1 MGRLRSLRPLPL
13 LFALVSLK
21 DILTP
26 SLPLRP
32 LPALPALRPLRRY
45 RPFRI
50 LSTLPLLPELT
61 LINRDFQNVSQL
73 ITSNGY
79 PVEEYTVTTKD
90 SYVIMIQRIPRG
102 RGEPPGQRRKPV
114 AFLMTGL
121 LSSSADYVVNLP
133 DQSLGFILADNGFDV
148 WLGNVRGTTYSRH
161 RRLQKWQKKY
171 WDFSFDEMIRY
182 DLPAQIDMILE
193 RTQRSSLMYIGWS
206 QGSLIMFGL
215 LSSQPRYNEKVR
227 LFNAIAPVAYLGHMT
242 SDVSEMV
249 PFADFL
255 NGLLQVTLNGAFLA
269 INGPVFQQIKK
280 DECGSK
286 KQSPSCKA
294 AFQLFN
300 GGFPIEM
307 NKTRFPLYMA
317 NNPAGSSVRNMYH
330 FAQIIRDNRLQMFDW
345 GRLMNKR
352 IYGQKQPP
360 QYDLTRV
367 TAPVALYWSAGDVLA
382 RPMDVRHLERRLP
395 NVVLSYKVPVRG
407 FTHIDFVWSINA
419 KNHLYRKIL
428 YMMLEYSQEQQQ
440 PPLPNADRNTVH
452 V

>member
-1 MGRLRSLRPLPL
+1 MDMWRARSLCPIPL
-13 LFALVSLK
+13 LFAFVSLK
-21 DILTP
+21 VV
-26 SLPLRP
+26 LPP
-32 LPALPALRPLRRY
+32 LPERK
-45 RPFRI
+45 
-50 LSTLPLLPELT
+50 
-61 LINRDFQNVSQL
+61 LIKDDYQNVSQL

-79 PVEEYTVTTKD
+79 PVEEYTVTTRD

-102 RGEPPGQRRKPV
+102 RREPQGQRRKPV

-148 WLGNVRGTTYSRH
+148 WLGNVRGTTYSSH
-161 RRLQKWQKKY
+161 RRLKNWMKKY
-171 WDFSFDEMIRY
+171 WDFSFDEMINF

-193 RTQRSSLMYIGWS
+193 KTESPSLLYVGWS

-215 LSSQPRYNEKVR
+215 LASKPQYNQKVR

-242 SDVSEMV
+242 SEMKEMV

-255 NGLLQVTLNGAFLA
+255 DGLLQMTLNGAFLA
-269 INGPVFQQIKK
+269 KNGPVFQQIKK
-280 DECGSK
+280 DECGSTM
-286 KQSPSCKA
+286 QRPACKA
-294 AFQLFN
+294 VFKLVN

-307 NKTRFPLYMA
+307 NKTRFPVYLA

-345 GRLMNKR
+345 GPLQNKK
-352 IYGQKQPP
+352 IYGQKRPP
-360 QYDLTRV
+360 EYDLSRV

-382 RPMDVRHLERRLP
+382 RPVDVKHLAKRLP

-407 FTHIDFVWSINA
+407 FTHIDFVWSIYA
-419 KNHLYRKIL
+419 KDHLYKEIL
-428 YMMLEYSQEQQQ
+428 RMMLKYSQEQQ
-440 PPLPNADRNTVH
+440 PPSSPGFDRNNIVRM
-452 V
+452 